1 MVLVPLLIL
10 LTDLQEEE
18 IFPGSLCVILP
29 VCLVSIM
36 RCPERHWSA
45 SLPFLPGSL
54 AGGWLAGKYGSKI
67 PVKWLHRIL
76 GGLILWGGIRYL
88 C

>member
-10 LTDLQEEE
+10 LTDLQEKE

-36 RCPERHWSA
+36 LCPKRYWSA